1 MYSRKYIRSLPTS
14 APIAQSSGGASPEQ
28 GHPLPPPDYAGVAF
42 RGSAERNA
50 QDFPETLIPLAD
62 TADVVGEPN
71 MSAPT
76 DAPPESAVPR
86 SDGDEVLFEPQSDEP
101 IEAGAGEDLYE
112 GENAPPSP
120 DQGGMPSPLP
130 EPPPEGSEQPSD
142 SPLRWLRE
150 LKMED
155 LLLLWL
161 LLMLLYG
168 ESSDEIELLLG
179 LLLFASR

>member
-1 MYSRKYIRSLPTS
+1 MKGGIDVYSRKYIRSLPTS
-14 APIAQSSGGASPEQ
+14 APIAQASGGASPEQ
-28 GHPLPPPDYAGVAF
+28 GHPMPPPDYAGVAF
-42 RGSAERNA
+42 RGSAERSA
-50 QDFPETLIPLAD
+50 QDFPETVIPLVD
-62 TADVVGEPN
+62 TADMVGEPN
-71 MSAPT
+71 MSVPT
-76 DAPPESAVPR
+76 DMPPESAVPR
-86 SDGDEVLFEPQSDEP
+86 SDGDEGIFEPEPDEP
-101 IEAGAGEDLYE
+101 MQVRERESECEPPPVQE
-112 GENAPPSP
+112 GIPT
-120 DQGGMPSPLP
+120 P